1 MTSGPATR
9 ARPPTVCRTKR
20 PWWTTSLRSRF
31 GTSLQARH
39 AQLSSCA
46 IFRCS
51 SLNTSNASASRTG
64 RTLPSGSAPSGPM
77 ANTASPSSSWIS
89 SGGASRRIT
98 ASRRTPVTC
107 APCSSSV
114 PATNA
119 VNPEMSARMRK
130 PASARM
136 SSLMPMPPF
145 VSPLRHR
152 TGARVKSGSLP
163 VFGRKV
169 TMPYEFR
176 ALFTPVRVGAVT
188 LKNRIYSS
196 GHAEA
201 MAEGGRPTAR
211 LARYHEA
218 KAQGGCALTI
228 SGGSSSV
235 HPSSPAAA
243 WKQIANHDDS
253 IIPAYRAI
261 ADAVHRHDCLVFT
274 QLTHLGR
281 RAQSDPEVSPVLLAP
296 SQIPERVHREVPH
309 ELEPEQIAT
318 LVRAFGE
325 AARRCRAGH
334 LDGIELSMA
343 HNHLIDQFRCP
354 LFNPRTDE
362 YGGSLE
368 NRMRFAFEVLA
379 EIRRQV
385 GRDFV
390 VGARISGDEL
400 TPGGLSA
407 EDMGEIAR
415 RLAASTLVDFLS
427 IIGGGAH
434 TYYLQAAAVPNM
446 SFRTGVYV
454 PLAAAIKRAAPAMPI
469 LHASRIVDPIQAE
482 QLVAAGHVDVVG
494 GGVAGLEA
502 ARVAAQRGH
511 RVVLFE
517 KDGQLGGQVLLAARA
532 PARADYAGIVRFL
545 AVQVAKLGVE
555 IRLGVEVTDAVVLAE
570 RPDAVVI
577 ATGSHPYVPALP
589 GTDGKHVVTD
599 RDVLADSAKVGTNV
613 VVVDDVHTEQ
623 ALSTAELLLA
633 QGKRVEIV
641 SPLFYVGQDVGITSI
656 APLYARLFAKGAV
669 LTPHTELRAIEG
681 SAVVVANVH
690 AGVERRIAGI
700 DTVVLA
706 MGSRSTDALY
716 RALKGRVPELHAVGD
731 CVAPRGVHQAILDGT
746 HAGRAI

>member
-1 MTSGPATR
+1 
-9 ARPPTVCRTKR
+9 
-20 PWWTTSLRSRF
+20 
-31 GTSLQARH
+31 
-39 AQLSSCA
+39 
-46 IFRCS
+46 
-51 SLNTSNASASRTG
+51 
-64 RTLPSGSAPSGPM
+64 
-77 ANTASPSSSWIS
+77 
-89 SGGASRRIT
+89 
-98 ASRRTPVTC
+98 
-107 APCSSSV
+107 
-114 PATNA
+114 
-119 VNPEMSARMRK
+119 
-130 PASARM
+130 
-136 SSLMPMPPF
+136 
-145 VSPLRHR
+145 
-152 TGARVKSGSLP
+152 
-163 VFGRKV
+163 
-169 TMPYEFR
+169 MPYEFR
-176 ALFTPVRVGAVT
+176 SLFTPIRVGSVT

-211 LARYHEA
+211 LSRYHEA
-218 KAQGGCALTI
+218 KARGGCALTI
-228 SGGSSSV
+228 FGGSSSV

-261 ADAVHRHDCLVFT
+261 ADAVHRHDCLAFT

-309 ELEPEQIAT
+309 ELEPEQIAA

-334 LDGIELSMA
+334 LDGIEISMA
-343 HNHLIDQFRCP
+343 HNHLIDQFWCP
-354 LFNPRTDE
+354 LFNQRTDE

-379 EIRRQV
+379 EIRREV

-390 VGARISGDEL
+390 VGARISGDEF
-400 TPGGLSA
+400 TAGGLSA
-407 EDMGEIAR
+407 HDMAEIAR
-415 RLAASTLVDFLS
+415 RLAASGLMDFLS

-434 TYYLQAAAVPNM
+434 TYALQAAAVPNM
-446 SFRTGVYV
+446 SFPTAVYV
-454 PLAAAIKRAAPAMPI
+454 PLAAAIKKAAPSLPI
-469 LHASRIVDPIQAE
+469 LHASRIVDPIQAD
-482 QLVAAGHVDVVG
+482 QLAAAGQVDVVGMTRALIADPDLPRKTREGRLDDIRTCVGANEGCIDRIYQGKPVTCVQNPATGREGELGQVSKASVAKKVVIVG

-502 ARVAAQRGH
+502 ARVAALRGH

-517 KDGQLGGQVLLAARA
+517 KDTQLGGQVLLAARA

-545 AVQVAKLGVE
+545 VIQVKKLGVE
-555 IRLGVEVTDAVVLAE
+555 IRLGVEAGAAGVLAE

-577 ATGSHPYVPALP
+577 ATGSHPYVPPLP
-589 GTDGKHVVTD
+589 GADGKHVVTD
-599 RDVLADSAKVGTNV
+599 RDVLADTARVGANV
-613 VVVDDVHTEQ
+613 VVVDDVHTQQ
-623 ALSTAELLLA
+623 ALSTAELLLD
-633 QGKRVEIV
+633 QGKRVEVV

-656 APLYARLFAKGAV
+656 APLYTRLFTKGAV

-681 SAVVVANVH
+681 SAVIVANVH
-690 AGVERRIAGI
+690 AGAERRIEGV
-700 DTVVLA
+700 DSVVLA

-716 RALKGRVPELHAVGD
+716 RELKGRVPELHAVGD